1 MVMMVIKQEA
11 DDSFTARSEA
21 LSGVVERLRQEV
33 LPLEESL
40 ALFEAGLGH
49 AVACQQFLQQAK
61 GRFETLQEAFE
72 RAGLSGGLGD
82 TEAGVMAPTLPP
94 ELPEDCP
101 F

>member
-1 MVMMVIKQEA
+1 MMMMTT

-40 ALFEAGLGH
+40 SLFEAGLGH
-49 AVACQQFLQQAK
+49 AVACQAFLQQAK

-72 RAGLSGGLGD
+72 RAGLS
-82 TEAGVMAPTLPP
+82 EAEGVTPPTSSSAATLPD
-94 ELPEDCP
+94 DCP